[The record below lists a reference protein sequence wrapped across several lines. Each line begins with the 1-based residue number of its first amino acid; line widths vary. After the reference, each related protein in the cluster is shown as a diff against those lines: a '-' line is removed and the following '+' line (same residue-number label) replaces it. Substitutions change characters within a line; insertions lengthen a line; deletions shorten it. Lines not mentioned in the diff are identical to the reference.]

1 MNGNSDA
8 VLFIESI
15 AGIAGDMFSAAC
27 VDAEL
32 VTAGELKDVPDHLG
46 FDGVSVRFTRVKRAH
61 LVATHMEVLCEEG
74 AWTRFVESR
83 AEILEHLECLES
95 EGQSPQHAAKHSNEL
110 KLQSNH
116 IPVRVIE
123 LILDS
128 SNLCP
133 VAVRAAKDILKELAC
148 AEAKA
153 HGTESGLVHFHE
165 IGRIDSIVDI
175 AMAGLIISR
184 LSPKRVFA
192 SGIKL
197 GRGNVRIAHGLY
209 PVPPPAS
216 AILSQGFPVDP
227 VPDSISRRNLELST
241 PTGLAILRVLQPSFT
256 QGWPSGRVITH
267 GCGAGSMEL
276 KNYPNVTRVVWM
288 EDLDA
293 QPHLESS
300 FVHSE
305 IIEIVCNLD
314 DETPERTAWLQQQ
327 ALKRGAL
334 DVWITPIV
342 GKKNRAAQ
350 LFSILTDAQ
359 SKSELVSLML
369 RSSATFGLRTRR
381 WDKVQLVRRIET
393 RDTIHGPLRFKIGIT
408 MEGDEIKEKPEYDDL
423 EKIWEKDPNFRPDS
437 GDE

>member
-1 MNGNSDA
+1 MNGNSNA

-32 VTAGELKDVPDHLG
+32 VTARELQDVPDHLG
-46 FDGVSVRFTRVKRAH
+46 FEGVSVRFTRVKRAH
-61 LVATHMEVLCEEG
+61 LAATHMEVLCEEG

-83 AEILEHLECLES
+83 SEILELLECSES
-95 EGQSPQHAAKHSNEL
+95 EGQAHQYAAKHSKEL
-110 KLQSNH
+110 RFQSHH
-116 IPVRVIE
+116 IPARVIE

-133 VAVRAAKDILKELAC
+133 GAVKSAKHILKQLAY
-148 AEAKA
+148 AESKA

-165 IGRIDSIVDI
+165 IGRIDSIVDV
-175 AMAGLIISR
+175 AMAGLIIAR

-197 GRGNVRIAHGLY
+197 GRGNVRIAHGSY
-209 PVPPPAS
+209 PIPPPSS
-216 AILSQGFPVDP
+216 AILSKGFPVDS
-227 VPDSISRRNLELST
+227 VPESINRRNVELST

-256 QGWPSGRVITH
+256 EGWPSGRVITL

-276 KNYPNVTRVVWM
+276 KSYPNVTRVVWM
-288 EDLDA
+288 EDLDTH
-293 QPHLESS
+293 PHLEAS
-300 FVHSE
+300 FEHSE

-334 DVWITPIV
+334 DVWITPVV

-350 LFSILTDAQ
+350 LFSILTDVQ
-359 SKSELVSLML
+359 SKSELVSWML
-369 RSSATFGLRTRR
+369 RSSSTFGLRTRR
-381 WDKVQLVRRIET
+381 WDKVQLARRIET
-393 RDTIHGPLRFKIGIT
+393 RDTTHGPLRFKIGIT
-408 MEGDEIKEKPEYDDL
+408 SEGDEIKEKPEYDDL
-423 EKIWEKDPNFRPDS
+423 EKIWEKEPNFRPDS
-437 GDE
+437 AG

>member
-1 MNGNSDA
+1 MNENFDA

-27 VDAEL
+27 VDADL
-32 VTAGELKDVPDHLG
+32 VTADELQDVPDHLG
-46 FDGVSVRFTRVKRAH
+46 FEGVSVRFTRVKRAH
-61 LVATHMEVLCEEG
+61 LVATHMEVLCKEG
-74 AWTRFVESR
+74 AWTRFVKSR
-83 AEILEHLECLES
+83 SEIQELLECLES
-95 EGQSPQHAAKHSNEL
+95 EGQAHEYASKHAKEVEFH
-110 KLQSNH
+110 SNH
-116 IPVRVIE
+116 IPARVIE
-123 LILDS
+123 FILDS

-133 VAVRAAKDILKELAC
+133 DAVRSAKNILKQIAC

-175 AMAGLIISR
+175 AMAGLIIAR
-184 LSPKRVFA
+184 LSPKRVFS

-197 GRGNVRIAHGLY
+197 GRGNVRIAHGVY
-209 PVPPPAS
+209 PIPPPAS
-216 AILSQGFPVDP
+216 AILCKGFPVDS
-227 VPDSISRRNLELST
+227 VPDSINRRNLELST

-267 GCGAGSMEL
+267 GCGAGTMEL

-288 EDLDA
+288 ENLNI

-300 FVHSE
+300 FEHSE

-314 DETPERTAWLQQQ
+314 DETPERMAWLQQQ
-327 ALKRGAL
+327 ALKLGAL
-334 DVWITPIV
+334 DVWITPVV

-350 LFSILTDAQ
+350 LFSILTDVQ
-359 SKSELVSLML
+359 SKSEIVSWML

-381 WDKVQLVRRIET
+381 WDKVQLARRIET
-393 RDTIHGPLRFKIGIT
+393 RDTAHGPLRFKIGMT
-408 MEGDEIKEKPEYDDL
+408 AEGRAIKEKPEYDDL
-423 EKIWEKDPNFRPDS
+423 EKIWEKDPGFRPDS
-437 GDE
+437 AR